1 VKAPRAAAAAVTE
14 RILVT
19 TIFRRLW
26 VLAVTAMFATTA
38 YAGVLP
44 DDRVDVLYH
53 LYKGDAVD
61 IDGPSVLVRKKVANN
76 VSVVGNYYV
85 DMVSSASI
93 DVVTT
98 ASPYTEERKQWSL
111 GMDYLRG
118 NTKMSLGYTS
128 SEESDYDAE
137 TYSFSVS
144 QDMFG
149 DLTTLTLS
157 YALGDDLV
165 RKADDA
171 TFERDLDKQVYGLGL
186 TQILT
191 RNLITSANLEIMTDE
206 GYLNNPYRSVRYL
219 DATEGYKF
227 EGELYPNTRTSTS
240 LGLRA
245 RYFLPYRAAIEG
257 EYRYFTDTWDMEA
270 HTTSLTY
277 IQPWRDF
284 TFTAKYRFH
293 DQTAAS
299 FYRDIFAGPQA
310 TNFRARDKEL
320 SPLESTTM
328 SLKVAYTFLDEK
340 GGRGFI
346 KKGTVTASYADLNV
360 DYSDFRD
367 LRSQRPVGSEPLY
380 FLDAQILQL
389 YFSFW
394 Y

>member
-1 VKAPRAAAAAVTE
+1 
-14 RILVT
+14 
-19 TIFRRLW
+19 
-26 VLAVTAMFATTA
+26 
-38 YAGVLP
+38 
-44 DDRVDVLYH
+44 
-53 LYKGDAVD
+53 
-61 IDGPSVLVRKKVANN
+61 
-76 VSVVGNYYV
+76 
-85 DMVSSASI
+85 
-93 DVVTT
+93 
-98 ASPYTEERKQWSL
+98 
-111 GMDYLRG
+111 
-118 NTKMSLGYTS
+118 
-128 SEESDYDAE
+128 
-137 TYSFSVS
+137 
-144 QDMFG
+144 MFG

-171 TFERDLDKQVYGLGL
+171 TFERDLDKQVYGIGL

-227 EGELYPNTRTSTS
+227 EGELYPNTRTSTA

-284 TFTAKYRFH
+284 TFTAKYRYH

-320 SPLESTTM
+320 SPLDSTTM
-328 SLKVAYTFLDEK
+328 SLKVAYTFLRRKGRLRIYQKGYRHGVVCRPERQLFRLQRFEK
-340 GGRGFI
+340 PATRRQRATVFSRCPNLAALFLVLVLDPKTGTFCFI
-346 KKGTVTASYADLNV
+346 AFAGT
-360 DYSDFRD
+360 
-367 LRSQRPVGSEPLY
+367 
-380 FLDAQILQL
+380 
-389 YFSFW
+389 
-394 Y
+394 